1 MSITSGKHMIC
12 DVKEIQNWTL
22 LNDINRL
29 KQFMDEICDK
39 YNFTVINRAQ
49 HEFSPHG
56 FTIVYLLSES
66 HISVHTYPEHRYVAM
81 DLYTCRDYQNND
93 VYYDIYRHII
103 TTFEAKLETP
113 IIIDRIICIDAPA
126 LPNTNGIT
134 LL

>member
-1 MSITSGKHMIC
+1 
-12 DVKEIQNWTL
+12 
-22 LNDINRL
+22 
-29 KQFMDEICDK
+29 
-39 YNFTVINRAQ
+39 
-49 HEFSPHG
+49 
-56 FTIVYLLSES
+56 
-66 HISVHTYPEHRYVAM
+66 M

-113 IIIDRIICIDAPA
+113 IIIDRIICIGESGAPAAAAA